1 MLPQRARTYQFAL
14 RNRGFRIIR
23 REMDFLSTFVPD
35 LEERREIF
43 QKHHTRLSLI
53 KALAAGKKVAPVLAF
68 FLRTDGIDHVLRNL
82 PSAEDLLQGGKV
94 GYQAF
99 LRNLYTLSPEEL
111 IQEMS
116 YTLDNT
122 FVTEKLPDLQLDVKA
137 TKMEFEEC
145 EVFFENI
152 TGHPTFDHIA
162 NNGTLAGNWARAK
175 EMSNDPAAMASH
187 FQESHQFIMKL
198 VFFSKVKLEVPLLG
212 DFELLRRDRV
222 EFKAPFNFGEGLRDD
237 FRISGCELDKDLG

>member
-1 MLPQRARTYQFAL
+1 MLPQGARVCQFVTI
-14 RNRGFRIIR
+14 NRGFRIIK

-35 LEERREIF
+35 LEERRAIF
-43 QKHHTRLSLI
+43 QKHTMRLSLI
-53 KALAAGKKVAPVLAF
+53 KALAAGKKVAPVLSF
-68 FLRTDGIDHVLRNL
+68 FLKTEIDRVLLNL
-82 PSAEDLLQGGKV
+82 PSAEELLQGGKV

-99 LRNLYTLSPEEL
+99 LRNLYTLSLEEL
-111 IQEMS
+111 KEDMGL
-116 YTLDNT
+116 TLDNT
-122 FVTEKLPDLQLDVKA
+122 FVTEKLPNIELDVRA

-162 NNGTLAGNWARAK
+162 NHGTLAGNWARAK
-175 EMSNDPAAMASH
+175 EMSNDPAAMQSH
-187 FQESHQFIMKL
+187 FQESHQFIMNL

-212 DFELLRRDRV
+212 DFELLRRDRL

-237 FRISGCELDKDLG
+237 FRISDCELDKDLG